1 MSEPINV
8 MARNF
13 VASDALESKYS
24 KAREAGMQARGQMAN
39 RQNSI
44 LLAGMAACAAEDSL
58 SRRVL
63 EGRKAAR
70 RMGLDMRQNIS
81 ERHEDTLEALKK
93 AMEERAKE
101 GSASGDAQATGSRAG
116 EAPARNVAETAGAVV
131 GDTAAGSM
139 PGAVLAADAALQTPV
154 SQHVV
159 PGDVNVVI

>member
-13 VASDALESKYS
+13 VASDTLESKYS

-63 EGRKAAR
+63 EGKKAAR

-101 GSASGDAQATGSRAG
+101 GSASGDAQATGSRTG
-116 EAPARNVAETAGAVV
+116 KAPARNAAETAGAA
-131 GDTAAGSM
+131 GDTAEGSM
-139 PGAVLAADAALQTPV
+139 PGAVMAADAAPQTPV
-154 SQHVV
+154 SQRVV

>member
-13 VASDALESKYS
+13 VASDTLESKYS

-101 GSASGDAQATGSRAG
+101 GSASGDAQATGSRTG
-116 EAPARNVAETAGAVV
+116 EAPARNAAETAGAA
-131 GDTAAGSM
+131 GDTAVSM
-139 PGAVLAADAALQTPV
+139 PGAVMAADATPQTPV
-154 SQHVV
+154 SQRVV

>member
-1 MSEPINV
+1 
-8 MARNF
+8 
-13 VASDALESKYS
+13 
-24 KAREAGMQARGQMAN
+24 
-39 RQNSI
+39 
-44 LLAGMAACAAEDSL
+44 
-58 SRRVL
+58 
-63 EGRKAAR
+63 
-70 RMGLDMRQNIS
+70 MGLDMRQNIS

-116 EAPARNVAETAGAVV
+116 EAPARNVAETAGAV

-154 SQHVV
+154 SQRVV